1 MIEYHLQL
9 SCQSM
14 THASTGFAMKS
25 RVNRPSATHRVAL
38 KCMALLAIAAF
49 CPGLL
54 GSASAQETPPTRSP
68 GASES
73 SASSASDSSGSP
85 DRAELEALRQEVAE
99 LKEEVQELR
108 GKLPSQS
115 HTMADVDYHFAN
127 LWFAGRSG
135 NWPLATFY
143 LNETRSHL
151 NWAVRV
157 VPVRRVG
164 DGQQVE
170 LKSILGGIEQ
180 SGLGDLRG
188 AVEKQDT
195 AAFETAYRAM
205 LTQCHGCHVASD
217 KPYLEPHVPDRPAS
231 SLIGAPD
238 P

>member
-1 MIEYHLQL
+1 M
-9 SCQSM
+9 
-14 THASTGFAMKS
+14 
-25 RVNRPSATHRVAL
+25 RNRRDRPSATHRIAL
-38 KCMALLAIAAF
+38 KCAALLVVVVF
-49 CPGLL
+49 YPGLR

-73 SASSASDSSGSP
+73 SASSASDSSGSA
-85 DRAELEALRQEVAE
+85 DQAELEALRQEVAE

-143 LNETRSHL
+143 LDETRSHL

-157 VPVRRVG
+157 VPVRRIG

-170 LKSILGGIEQ
+170 LKPILEGIEQ

-188 AVEKQDT
+188 SIERQDT
-195 AAFETAYRAM
+195 AAFETAYRTM